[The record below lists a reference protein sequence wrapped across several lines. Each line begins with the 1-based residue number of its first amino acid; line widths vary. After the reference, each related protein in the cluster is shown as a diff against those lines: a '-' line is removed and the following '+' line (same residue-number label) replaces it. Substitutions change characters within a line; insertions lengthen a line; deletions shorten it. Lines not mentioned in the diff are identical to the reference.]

1 MKYYKTKC
9 MYGYAILGESPPK
22 LDAAANYIIVN
33 HSKFFPHCVMIRR
46 ADGKSF
52 FNENTW
58 IVPASSMY

>member
-33 HSKFFPHCVMIRR
+33 HSKFLPHCVIIRL

-52 FNENTW
+52 FN
-58 IVPASSMY
+58 